1 MSMMLHKS
9 DEIKKSAFAC
19 LIICLGTTAQAL
31 AINPP
36 DKALTKTQSAP
47 VSDQAIDKELTV
59 LENRFFFH
67 HYGHD
72 PVAKRLER
80 VELLILGASQSG
92 APAARLDS
100 LKRAVVVKD
109 KEAAQVM
116 REQSKAQAGAQGI
129 GQSNA
134 PGKGSGGSAG
144 ASGKAASYPQVAT
157 LEWKI
162 LKKTYPQEALDQR
175 LNRLEEQ
182 LFGVPSTA
190 MSYLDRIERLKKTTG
205 VDVALAPSDTG
216 VKVPGKRQPQFG
228 PLPRAYSGGSGLN
241 PFGGNGLS
249 PFGGSGASPFGAS
262 PFFESMPFSDKAQV
276 EEGTDG
282 SGGHY
287 RTFRDGST
295 FGWSYSTKNLPMP
308 HTMPGQSPR
317 PLGDMFDDM
326 NRQMNEM
333 MRQFNGVEEM
343 PFPISPYGNNG
354 SGGGGSNGG
363 GSGGK
368 NPRIYTPKP
377 FSKVTPLTPRTMPG
391 IVPQIEG
398 RSQPAQKDELPPYS
412 DPNSI

>member
-1 MSMMLHKS
+1 MMLHKS
-9 DEIKKSAFAC
+9 DEFKKSVFAC

-100 LKRAVVVKD
+100 LKKAVVVKD

-134 PGKGSGGSAG
+134 PGKGSGGSA
-144 ASGKAASYPQVAT
+144 AGKAASYPQVAT

-287 RTFRDGST
+287 RTFRDGNT

>member
-9 DEIKKSAFAC
+9 DEFKKSVFAC

-100 LKRAVVVKD
+100 LKKAVVVKD

-134 PGKGSGGSAG
+134 PGKGSGGSA
-144 ASGKAASYPQVAT
+144 AGKAASYPQVAT

-287 RTFRDGST
+287 RTFRDGNT

-391 IVPQIEG
+391 LVPQIEG

>member
-9 DEIKKSAFAC
+9 DEIKKSVFAC

-36 DKALTKTQSAP
+36 DKSIAKSQNAAI
-47 VSDQAIDKELTV
+47 SDQAIDKELTV

-100 LKRAVVVKD
+100 LKKAVVVKD
-109 KEAAQVM
+109 KAAAQVM
-116 REQSKAQAGAQGI
+116 REQSKAQAS
-129 GQSNA
+129 GQSTA
-134 PGKGSGGSAG
+134 PGKGQSGGAST
-144 ASGKAASYPQVAT
+144 SGKPSYPQVAT

-182 LFGVPSTA
+182 LFGVPATA

-216 VKVPGKRQPQFG
+216 VKVPGKKQPQFG
-228 PLPRAYSGGSGLN
+228 PMPRAYSGGSGLN
-241 PFGGNGLS
+241 PFGDSVLS
-249 PFGGSGASPFGAS
+249 PFGSSGGSPFGAS
-262 PFFESMPFSDKAQV
+262 PFFEQMPFSDKAQV

-287 RTFRDGST
+287 RTFRDGNT

-317 PLGDMFDDM
+317 ALGDMFDDM

-343 PFPISPYGNNG
+343 PFPISPYGNF
-354 SGGGGSNGG
+354 GGGGSNGGG

-391 IVPQIEG
+391 LVPQIEG
-398 RSQPAQKDELPPYS
+398 RSQPAVKEELPPYS

>member
-9 DEIKKSAFAC
+9 DEFKKSVFAC

-100 LKRAVVVKD
+100 LKKAVVVKD

-134 PGKGSGGSAG
+134 PGKGSGGSA
-144 ASGKAASYPQVAT
+144 AGKAASYPQVAT

-287 RTFRDGST
+287 RTFRDGNT

>member
-1 MSMMLHKS
+1 MLHKS
-9 DEIKKSAFAC
+9 DEIKKSVFAC

-72 PVAKRLER
+72 PVEKRLER

-116 REQSKAQAGAQGI
+116 REQSKAQGS
-129 GQSNA
+129 GQSAA
-134 PGKGSGGSAG
+134 PGKGPGGS
-144 ASGKAASYPQVAT
+144 ASGKAPSYPQVAT

-182 LFGVPSTA
+182 LFGVPATA

-228 PLPRAYSGGSGLN
+228 PLPRAYSGGGALN
-241 PFGGNGLS
+241 PFGGSGLS

-262 PFFESMPFSDKAQV
+262 PFFESMPFGDKAQV

-287 RTFRDGST
+287 RTFRDGNT

-317 PLGDMFDDM
+317 ALGDMFDDM

-343 PFPISPYGNNG
+343 PFPISPYGNFGNNG
-354 SGGGGSNGG
+354 SNGGGSNGG
-363 GSGGK
+363 GGGGK
-368 NPRIYTPKP
+368 NPRVYTPKP

-391 IVPQIEG
+391 LVPQIEG

>member
-9 DEIKKSAFAC
+9 DEIKKSVFAC

-100 LKRAVVVKD
+100 LKKAVVVKD

-134 PGKGSGGSAG
+134 PGKGSGGSA
-144 ASGKAASYPQVAT
+144 AGKAASYPQVAT

-216 VKVPGKRQPQFG
+216 VKVPGKKKPQFG

-287 RTFRDGST
+287 RTFRDGNT

>member
-9 DEIKKSAFAC
+9 DEIKKSVFAC

-100 LKRAVVVKD
+100 LKKAVVVKD

-134 PGKGSGGSAG
+134 PGKGSGGSA
-144 ASGKAASYPQVAT
+144 AGKAASYPQVAT

-287 RTFRDGST
+287 RTFRDGNT

>member
-9 DEIKKSAFAC
+9 DEIKKSVFAC

-100 LKRAVVVKD
+100 LKKAVVVKD

-134 PGKGSGGSAG
+134 PGKVSGGNAG

-287 RTFRDGST
+287 RTFRDGNT

-343 PFPISPYGNNG
+343 PFPISPYGNFG
-354 SGGGGSNGG
+354 SGGGSNGG

-391 IVPQIEG
+391 LVPQIEG

>member
-9 DEIKKSAFAC
+9 DEIKKSVFAC

-36 DKALTKTQSAP
+36 DKALAKTSGAP
-47 VSDQAIDKELTV
+47 MSDQAIDKDLTV

-72 PVAKRLER
+72 PVEKRLER
-80 VELLILGASQSG
+80 IELLILGASQSG
-92 APAARLDS
+92 SPVARLDS
-100 LKRAVVVKD
+100 LKKAVVVKD

-116 REQSKAQAGAQGI
+116 REQNKAA
-129 GQSNA
+129 
-134 PGKGSGGSAG
+134 SAG
-144 ASGKAASYPQVAT
+144 IQGGAAGKPGTSAPATGKAPSYPQVGT
-157 LEWKI
+157 LEWHI

-175 LNRLEEQ
+175 LNRLEER
-182 LFGVPSTA
+182 LFGVPATA

-205 VDVALAPSDTG
+205 VDVAIAPSDTG
-216 VKVPGKRQPQFG
+216 VKVPGKKKPQFG
-228 PLPRAYSGGSGLN
+228 PLPKAYAGGGALN
-241 PFGGNGLS
+241 PFGGNSLS
-249 PFGGSGASPFGAS
+249 PFGGS
-262 PFFESMPFSDKAQV
+262 PFFEQMPFSDRAQV

-287 RTFRDGST
+287 RTFRDGNT

-317 PLGDMFDDM
+317 ALSEMFDDM

-333 MRQFNGVEEM
+333 MRQFNGVDEM
-343 PFPISPYGNNG
+343 PFPISPYGNFGGVDGGGGGNNG
-354 SGGGGSNGG
+354 SGG
-363 GSGGK
+363 GGK

-391 IVPQIEG
+391 IVPQIES
-398 RSQPAQKDELPPYS
+398 RSQPAPKEELPPYS

>member
-9 DEIKKSAFAC
+9 DEFKKSVFAC

-31 AINPP
+31 LSTLP

-100 LKRAVVVKD
+100 LKKAVVVKD

-216 VKVPGKRQPQFG
+216 VKVPGKKKPQFG

-287 RTFRDGST
+287 RTFRDGNT

-343 PFPISPYGNNG
+343 PFPISPYGNFG
-354 SGGGGSNGG
+354 SGGGSNGG

-391 IVPQIEG
+391 LVPQIEG